1 MESGVIVERLFKLTV
16 WRSRSPVGARASWG
30 RRCAGWFAGLV
41 VVAGCATPDPID
53 TARELAKSGRRADA
67 IESLALANRDGQRT
81 ATLQAELIR
90 QRELQAARRLESFS
104 EDLNAGRLEAAS
116 RTLDALSQEQ
126 PDLPRLPALSEQL
139 STARRHARTLQAAG
153 QAASAGRSQEARS
166 LVRTVLAEDPANTAA
181 RRLWLSLP
189 QPAVATSEQS
199 ASEQLPEA
207 LRRPVTV
214 EFRDATLRNVF
225 ETLTRMAQ
233 VNFVFDKDVRGDARV
248 TVFLRGVSMDEAVR
262 TILQTQGLDMRRLN
276 DVTYMVFTKSA
287 QKARE
292 YVQLEA
298 RTFWLSNVDAK
309 VAAQLLRNVVKS
321 KDVHVDDKLNLLVI
335 KDTPDALRLAAQLI
349 QTLDVADSEV
359 VLEIE
364 VLEISRTRL
373 QELGIR
379 YPTQI
384 SYGLLPAAAT
394 GSLTGAAT
402 AAVGVITRENWA
414 EQLAQIASPSLI
426 ANLRASDGAVNLL
439 SNPRIRVRNREKAK
453 IQVGEK
459 VPVFTTQFAATG
471 FGASN
476 AIGAST
482 TYIDVGLKVEVE
494 PQIHHES
501 EVSIKVALEVSNIL
515 EQVQG
520 PAQTTAYR
528 IGARQAQTNLRL
540 RDAETQ
546 VLAGL
551 ISDNDR
557 QFAQRVPGLGRM
569 PVLGRLFSNERT
581 ETERT
586 EIILMIT
593 PRIVRTVSG
602 PLYGEAALIAGT
614 EAAAGAAPLT
624 LSARARTA
632 VAPSGGGRPQAM
644 GADGS
649 AAASAGGP
657 RATVLAA
664 AGGAPQAPAASTLS
678 EPIARLNMQAPGQ
691 VRAGQDF
698 TLSLTMDE
706 GVLVGPVEIDLE
718 WDPAAF
724 SLPASVTMSGGGKA
738 RVTLS
743 GEGGPRTAQF
753 RLRASPSGVTS
764 GNIAAVAVRASAGD
778 GRPAD
783 GVALP
788 APVSI
793 GITP

>member
-1 MESGVIVERLFKLTV
+1 
-16 WRSRSPVGARASWG
+16 
-30 RRCAGWFAGLV
+30 
-41 VVAGCATPDPID
+41 
-53 TARELAKSGRRADA
+53 
-67 IESLALANRDGQRT
+67 
-81 ATLQAELIR
+81 
-90 QRELQAARRLESFS
+90 
-104 EDLNAGRLEAAS
+104 
-116 RTLDALSQEQ
+116 
-126 PDLPRLPALSEQL
+126 
-139 STARRHARTLQAAG
+139 
-153 QAASAGRSQEARS
+153 
-166 LVRTVLAEDPANTAA
+166 
-181 RRLWLSLP
+181 
-189 QPAVATSEQS
+189 
-199 ASEQLPEA
+199 
-207 LRRPVTV
+207 
-214 EFRDATLRNVF
+214 
-225 ETLTRMAQ
+225 
-233 VNFVFDKDVRGDARV
+233 
-248 TVFLRGVSMDEAVR
+248 
-262 TILQTQGLDMRRLN
+262 
-276 DVTYMVFTKSA
+276 
-287 QKARE
+287 
-292 YVQLEA
+292 
-298 RTFWLSNVDAK
+298 
-309 VAAQLLRNVVKS
+309 
-321 KDVHVDDKLNLLVI
+321 
-335 KDTPDALRLAAQLI
+335 
-349 QTLDVADSEV
+349 
-359 VLEIE
+359 
-364 VLEISRTRL
+364 
-373 QELGIR
+373 
-379 YPTQI
+379 
-384 SYGLLPAAAT
+384 
-394 GSLTGAAT
+394 
-402 AAVGVITRENWA
+402 VGVITRENWA

-471 FGASN
+471 FGTSN

-528 IGARQAQTNLRL
+528 IGARMAQTNLRL

-593 PRIVRTVSG
+593 PRIVRAVSG
-602 PLYGEAALIAGT
+602 PLHGEAALIAGT
-614 EAAAGAAPLT
+614 ESAAGVAPLT
-624 LSARARTA
+624 LSSRARTA
-632 VAPSGGGRPQAM
+632 VAPSGSGRTQTP
-644 GADGS
+644 GAEDTRPS
-649 AAASAGGP
+649 A
-657 RATVLAA
+657 LAA
-664 AGGAPQAPAASTLS
+664 AGGALPASAAAIPS
-678 EPIARLNMQAPGQ
+678 EPIARLAMTAPAQ

-706 GVLVGPVEIDLE
+706 GVLVGPAEVDLE

-738 RVTLS
+738 KVTLS
-743 GEGGPRTAQF
+743 GEGGPRTGQF

-764 GNIAAVAVRASAGD
+764 GSVAVVAVRATAGD

-788 APVSI
+788 LPIAI
-793 GITP
+793 GIAP